1 MKEMALRVLLLTL
14 AVATASLASGPTPNA
29 RGKLTQQPG
38 KPPAIEMA
46 NKQILYLNGDAPTV
60 SILKDKR
67 LAGVDLEVKGHFT
80 SPNQFEID
88 TIENR
93 ALLVHKGDK
102 LYRVTYYC
110 DVCSIRTYSP
120 GPCPCCQEETRLD
133 LIDPSQDR

>member
-1 MKEMALRVLLLTL
+1 MALRALFLTL
-14 AVATASLASGPTPNA
+14 AVAAASLAADTTPNA
-29 RGKLTQQPG
+29 RGKLIQQPG
-38 KPPAIEMA
+38 KPPAIETPG
-46 NKQILYLNGDAPTV
+46 KQLVYLNGDAPTL

-67 LAGVDLEVKGHFT
+67 LAGVDLEAKGHFT

-88 TIENR
+88 SIENR